1 MAAHGRMDGTQ
12 VNRGTGGLLAATLAA
27 LALTG
32 CAGIGERPAFNYCV
46 GTQTFSP
53 KYHLTEKTRLVETA
67 QAMADMGS
75 NVIKFEAGPGAMAAY
90 HLPPN
95 PDIKT
100 LKDLFALEPSYQAVL
115 AMPFDYCLVW
125 AYPLGTA
132 KSCREAW
139 TEEDRRREYREMY
152 DLTKYLLEKFSGT
165 NKTFLLG
172 HWEGDW
178 VLLGGYDIN
187 AEPEPESVAGM
198 IDWLNLRQK
207 AVDDALRDTPHNDV
221 HVFHYTEVNLVHK
234 AIAGRT
240 TVSNSVLP
248 YTNVDMVSY
257 SSYDSLDLTKGAPA
271 MRDRLKT
278 ALDYIATKLPAKK
291 LDWNTPRV
299 FIGEYGFPIRQVL
312 TPKAQEEDARE
323 VMRAGLEWGCP
334 FVLYWEIYDNEM
346 EEGSEKTSGFWMID
360 NHGVVQPV
368 YRLHQQFIA
377 RGRDWNVQFQRA
389 HFRAPTHA
397 EYCRAALQWLDA
409 AGQAA
414 YKE

>member
-1 MAAHGRMDGTQ
+1 
-12 VNRGTGGLLAATLAA
+12 V
-27 LALTG
+27 
-32 CAGIGERPAFNYCV
+32 FNYCV

-53 KYHLTEKTRLVETA
+53 KYHFTGKTRLVETA

-95 PDIKT
+95 QEIKT

-139 TEEDRRREYREMY
+139 TEEDRRREYGEMY
-152 DLTKYLLEKFSGT
+152 DLTQYLLEEFSGT

-178 VLLGGYDIN
+178 VLLGGYDIS
-187 AEPEPESVAGM
+187 AEPKPESVAGM

-207 AVDDALRDTPHNDV
+207 AVDDALRDTPHHGV
-221 HVFHYTEVNLVHK
+221 RVFHYTEVNLVHK

-240 TVSNSVLP
+240 TVCNSVLP
-248 YTNVDMVSY
+248 HTNVDMVSY
-257 SSYDSLDLTKGAPA
+257 SSYDSLDLSKGAAA
-271 MRDRLKT
+271 MREQLKT
-278 ALDYIATKLPAKK
+278 ALDYIASKLPAKTLNGDSHYLFADIK
-291 LDWNTPRV
+291 DDCPRLVRWDMPRV
-299 FIGEYGFPIRQVL
+299 FIGEYGFPTRQVK
-312 TPKAQEEDARE
+312 TPRAQEDVARE
-323 VMRAGLEWGCP
+323 VIRAGLEWGCP
-334 FVLYWEIYDNEM
+334 FLLYWEIYDNEM

-360 NHGVVQPV
+360 NHGVIQPV
-368 YRLHQQFIA
+368 YRMHQQFIA
-377 RGRDWNVQFQRA
+377 RGREWNVRFRRT

-397 EYCRAALQWLDA
+397 EFCRAALQWLDA

-414 YKE
+414 ERE